1 LEPVHHK
8 EKELEDEDEEQGP
21 GDVKRAGFKPE
32 GEPLQAEDH
41 DAEQF
46 VQVNPHDPLDP
57 FAGIVKQA
65 ANV

>member
-1 LEPVHHK
+1 MDHK

-21 GDVKRAGFKPE
+21 GDVQQAGFKPE

-46 VQVNPHDPLDP
+46 VQVSPHDPLGL
-57 FAGIVKQA
+57 FAGIVQQA
-65 ANV
+65 GNV